1 MAAANKTT
9 ATKASVAAY
18 IDAIADDERRRDCK
32 AIIRLMKDITG
43 KPAVMWGPGI
53 VGFDSYHYV
62 YDSGREGDMC
72 VAGFSSRKPD
82 LTLYVVTEG
91 AEQRKLLAKLGKHKV
106 SKACLYVRRLADVD
120 VAVLREII
128 VNSIAK
134 IRKQYR

>member
-1 MAAANKTT
+1 
-9 ATKASVAAY
+9 V
-18 IDAIADDERRRDCK
+18 
-32 AIIRLMKDITG
+32 
-43 KPAVMWGPGI
+43 GPGI
-53 VGFDSYHYV
+53 VGFDGYHYV